1 MPSPRSLFVLSLWL
15 GACAAESPRPGPRAA
30 APPGASAAAVDATAP
45 GEVVAADAPDASAR
59 EPAPVDAPPG
69 VSPELVRAIEAY
81 LAAANTGDHTAQQA
95 GSTDDCWWK
104 ECGSF
109 ARQAGKKFRAERR
122 PTLRR
127 HEKHALAVVDI
138 LCDGSRKC
146 DLVYLLFELTPS
158 LIWVVADVTEDGKKA
173 DAWVTPPG
181 YVEPKM
187 PPNVPPGAPRPAQL
201 PGSAPATLPKG
212 TASIGYLDKDA
223 TAPTNSARVVAG
235 LRAGFRACYVA
246 ALALDAQAAGELKIE
261 IEFAPSGDVADASAK
276 PLSGT
281 LPAAM
286 VECVVRRVR
295 VAKFDPPLSDDA
307 TLRFPVTFSPAVG
320 GKK

>member
-1 MPSPRSLFVLSLWL
+1 MLSPRSLFVLSLWL
-15 GACAAESPRPGPRAA
+15 AACAAESPRPGPRAA
-30 APPGASAAAVDATAP
+30 PPPTASAA
-45 GEVVAADAPDASAR
+45 DASSDPPVTLVPSAPTAQVA
-59 EPAPVDAPPG
+59 EPAPVDSPPG

-81 LAAANTGDHTAQQA
+81 LAAANAGDHAAQRA
-95 GSTDDCWWK
+95 GSTSECWSK

-109 ARQAGKKFRAERR
+109 AGQAGKKFRAERR

-158 LIWVVADVTEDGKKA
+158 LSWVVVDVTEDGKKA
-173 DAWVTPPG
+173 DAWVTPAG
-181 YVEPKM
+181 YVEPRM

-201 PGSAPATLPKG
+201 PGSPPAALPKG
-212 TASIGYLDKDA
+212 TVNIGHLDKGD

-246 ALALDAQAAGELKIE
+246 ALALDAQTAGELRIE
-261 IEFAPSGDVADASAK
+261 IAVAPSGDVADATAK

-281 LPAAM
+281 LPPAM
-286 VECVVRRVR
+286 IECVMRRVGA
-295 VAKFDPPLSDDA
+295 AKFDPPLSDDA
-307 TLRFPVTFSPAVG
+307 TLRFPVTFSPAAG